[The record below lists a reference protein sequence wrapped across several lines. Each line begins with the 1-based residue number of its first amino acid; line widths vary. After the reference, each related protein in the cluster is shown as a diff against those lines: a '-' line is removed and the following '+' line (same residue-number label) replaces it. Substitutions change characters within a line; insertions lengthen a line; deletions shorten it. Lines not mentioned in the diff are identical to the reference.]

1 MRAILNKALRDFCQE
16 LPVVFVLTVVSADAA
31 GTLHTRGLYATTAAR
46 LATATS
52 AQDRATS
59 ARGLPQVHRHRRRLL
74 RASVQAVCGGRTS
87 LSGNAPKRE
96 WPKREWPKRERV

>member
-46 LATATS
+46 LATATP

-59 ARGLPQVHRHRRRLL
+59 ARGLPCRRYIGTDDDCYE
-74 RASVQAVCGGRTS
+74 QACKLSAEVERT
-87 LSGNAPKRE
+87 P
-96 WPKREWPKRERV
+96 

>member
-59 ARGLPQVHRHRRRLL
+59 ATAGLACRRY
-74 RASVQAVCGGRTS
+74 VGTDDDCYEQACKLSAEVERT
-87 LSGNAPKRE
+87 P
-96 WPKREWPKRERV
+96 